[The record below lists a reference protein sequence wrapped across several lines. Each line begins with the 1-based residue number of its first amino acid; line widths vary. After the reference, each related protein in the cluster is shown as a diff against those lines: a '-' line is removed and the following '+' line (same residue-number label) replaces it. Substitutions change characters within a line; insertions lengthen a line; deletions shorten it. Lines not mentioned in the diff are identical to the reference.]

1 MAPRET
7 ENNAYAKFWGDK
19 QRTIMVRYGIFW
31 GGQFIY
37 VYYWRC
43 MGPLILIGHPSHAKV
58 YPFAGHILQ
67 RDHYTFLGNC
77 PPTPPLSQHKRLL
90 FTWGNNVGLGEG

>member
-1 MAPRET
+1 MLTQNFGVTNKEQLW
-7 ENNAYAKFWGDK
+7 YV
-19 QRTIMVRYGIFW
+19 MVFSGVVNSGHVF
-31 GGQFIY
+31 Y

-43 MGPLILIGHPSHAKV
+43 MGALILIGHPSHAKV

-77 PPTPPLSQHKRLL
+77 PPTPPLTQHKHLL
-90 FTWGNNVGLGEG
+90 FTWGNNVGLAEG

>member
-31 GGQFIY
+31 GGQF
-37 VYYWRC
+37 RTRLLRL
-43 MGPLILIGHPSHAKV
+43 PLEMYGTAKV